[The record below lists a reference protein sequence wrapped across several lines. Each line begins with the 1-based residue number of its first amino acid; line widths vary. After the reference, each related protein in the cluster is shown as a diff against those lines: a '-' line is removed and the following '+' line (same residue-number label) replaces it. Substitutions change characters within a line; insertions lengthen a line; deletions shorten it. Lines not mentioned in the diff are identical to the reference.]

1 MGSCG
6 TAKYDKNNSIEFNEE
21 PNGGIESKKT
31 GIMEYLNCCCCSNN
45 KNSLKPSIV
54 IIPNNDN
61 KSQNN
66 DTSNEGPYQ
75 IPTQSAM
82 EDIKENNEAEKK
94 DSIKEKN
101 SNSKSIFIIDDSEGI
116 LNSCIRFPGNYN

>member
-6 TAKYDKNNSIEFNEE
+6 TAKYDKNNSIKFNEE
-21 PNGGIESKKT
+21 QNGEIESKKT

-54 IIPNNDN
+54 MPPNKIDIIYKND
-61 KSQNN
+61 
-66 DTSNEGPYQ
+66 DTSMEGQ

-82 EDIKENNEAEKK
+82 EDKKENNEAEKK

-116 LNSCIRFPGNYN
+116 LNSRIRFPGNYN